1 MRPASRPAPGFSA
14 DRPVHDAALDPV
26 NTTGNATLPEVRGL
40 SFLRAGHSDQM
51 AWSPVHIVPAD
62 GRHASASYI

>member
-26 NTTGNATLPEVRGL
+26 NTGNATLPPVRATAPGTRRQSQVAAEVPSEDKKKIAVVVRKT
-40 SFLRAGHSDQM
+40 
-51 AWSPVHIVPAD
+51 
-62 GRHASASYI
+62 AS